1 MAKKLERVGIAGASS
16 LVGKEL
22 AEELQ
27 ESVLATATVIL
38 LDEGDAAG
46 QLETVADEVTFVQ
59 KMEPAAFEGMDF
71 VFFAGDPEAALRH
84 WRDAGR
90 WGASIVDTTYAL
102 EGEKGVLV
110 RSPWM
115 QDEATTK
122 PDLKTP
128 GVVSAHP
135 VAVMLGLVAKQ
146 MQAGLKVRSLA
157 ATVMQPASEHGRAAM
172 DELHQQTVNLLSFQ
186 QIPKDE
192 YDAQVAFNLLPA
204 FGEEAK
210 VKLSATAQR
219 VRKHYAAIGG
229 ETFPELA
236 LTVIQVPVFHGYA
249 LSVMV
254 ELQEPASKEQL
265 ESVLACDQIDVV
277 MDDVD
282 PPSNLS
288 AAGQRDVLVRVTA
301 EPAEAAVATRFWLW
315 MTADNLKL
323 TALNAIACALELR
336 KLRPVGSVQ

>member
-27 ESVLATATVIL
+27 ESVLAAATVIL

-71 VFFAGDPEAALRH
+71 VFFAGDPEAAKRH

-110 RSPWM
+110 RSPWV
-115 QDEATTK
+115 QDSGTNR

-135 VAVMLGLVAKQ
+135 VAVMLGLIAKQ
-146 MQAGLKVRSLA
+146 LQEALKVSSLS
-157 ATVMQPASEHGRAAM
+157 ATVLQPASEHGRPAM

-210 VKLSATAQR
+210 VKLSTTAQR
-219 VRKHYAAIGG
+219 VRNHYAAIGG
-229 ETFPELA
+229 DAFPKLA
-236 LTVIQVPVFHGYA
+236 LTVIQAPVFHGYA

-254 ELQEPASKEQL
+254 DLQEAVSQEQL
-265 ESVLACDQIDVV
+265 EAALACDQIDVV
-277 MDDVD
+277 MDDAD

-301 EPAEAAVATRFWLW
+301 EPGGAPLTTRFWLW